1 VIETSARRAHAA
13 HPLGFI
19 VFLLCFGHSRG
30 EYSLARFPLSTFREV
45 GELSVPVV
53 WVGSAIMH
61 QKNSWLAAALVAA
74 PFGAYA
80 QPANPPPV
88 TGLYISLG
96 AGANSLMDEHLVN
109 GVGTASDARLRSR
122 IGPAVVGAIGYG
134 LGNGIRLELEGDY
147 RNNRFSQGRD
157 FGFPA
162 AAGGNEVKYGPMF
175 NALYDLTG
183 LIPFPYAAP
192 YAGLGVGY
200 QWAHFDKVHA
210 YAPGGFPH
218 IDSDDTRGAFAYQA
232 IIGAVIPFQ
241 FVPGLATTIEYRFL
255 GLAHRNYDFTATAAP
270 GATTPGRLKFGND
283 FNHSLLVGVRYNFG
297 APAPTS
303 PTVPVPVA
311 APAPAASRSYLVFF
325 DWDKATLTER
335 ARAIVKEAAENST
348 RVQYTRLE
356 VNGYTDTSGTPRYNQ
371 SLSERRARAVAA
383 ELVRNGVPQ
392 NAISVQGLGDTN
404 LLVPTGAGVR
414 EPQNRR
420 VEIIIH

>member
-1 VIETSARRAHAA
+1 MDLKKT
-13 HPLGFI
+13 
-19 VFLLCFGHSRG
+19 
-30 EYSLARFPLSTFREV
+30 
-45 GELSVPVV
+45 
-53 WVGSAIMH
+53 
-61 QKNSWLAAALVAA
+61 WLAAALVAA
-74 PFGAYA
+74 PLSAHA

-96 AGANSLMDEHLVN
+96 AGANILMDEHLVN
-109 GVGTASDARLRSR
+109 GTGTASSARLRSR

-192 YAGLGVGY
+192 YAGVGVGY

-210 YAPGGFPH
+210 YAPGGFPRL
-218 IDSDDTRGAFAYQA
+218 DSDDTRGALAYQA

-241 FVPGLATTIEYRFL
+241 FLPGLGTTIEYRFL
-255 GLAHRNYDFTATAAP
+255 GLAHRDYDFTASAAP
-270 GATTPGRLKFGND
+270 GATTSGRVKFGND

-297 APAPTS
+297 APAPT
-303 PTVPVPVA
+303 PPAAPMPAA
-311 APAPAASRSYLVFF
+311 APAPAAARSYLVFF
-325 DWDKATLTER
+325 DWDKATLSER

-356 VNGYTDTSGTPRYNQ
+356 VNGYTDTSGTPSYNQ
-371 SLSERRARAVAA
+371 GLSLRRARAVAA
-383 ELVRNGVPQ
+383 ELVRDGVPPS
-392 NAISVQGLGDTN
+392 AISAQGLGDTN
-404 LLVPTGAGVR
+404 LLVSTGAGVR
-414 EPQNRR
+414 EAQNRR